1 MDLRFKLYSAH
12 NWCGN
17 KRWADKV
24 SRTSNYQ
31 LLIYCPHCR
40 RFRTMSMHS
49 VTKYPLVKEMLT
61 LKWRFEYLLGY
72 RTFKVYGDKR
82 KGRWSMVEVQ
92 IIWYWN
98 LPSIESPG
106 WISCC
111 WCWGRWSSEA
121 WGCWAAS
128 WSPSSPRPRPPAG
141 SWSEVYLV
149 NVLKQVLV
157 ATNPVQLQTKVREDF
172 TITENTTTSI

>member
-1 MDLRFKLYSAH
+1 MPSAAPAWVHSAH

-17 KRWADKV
+17 KRWADKE
-24 SRTSNYQ
+24 SRTSTDTSNYQ

-40 RFRTMSMHS
+40 RFRTISMHS

-61 LKWRFEYLLGY
+61 LKWRFEYLLG
-72 RTFKVYGDKR
+72 RLKFTEINVKGGDSWLR
-82 KGRWSMVEVQ
+82 LL
-92 IIWYWN
+92 YWN

-106 WISCC
+106 WICCC
-111 WCWGRWSSEA
+111 WWWGRWSSAA

-141 SWSEVYLV
+141 SWSEVQSMSW
-149 NVLKQVLV
+149 NRSWMPRIQ
-157 ATNPVQLQTKVREDF
+157 
-172 TITENTTTSI
+172 